1 MMKKP
6 KPLKVI
12 VKNRPS
18 QEEAKKKIE
27 EISKELSA
35 IYSQELRRED

>member
-18 QEEAKKKIE
+18 IEEAKRKIE

>member
-12 VKNRPS
+12 VNRPS
-18 QEEAKKKIE
+18 IEEAKRKIE

>member
-1 MMKKP
+1 MKKP

-18 QEEAKKKIE
+18 VEEAKRKMK